1 MCCLKCEI
9 LQQIL
14 IFIESNPFFS
24 EKFNSHYLYYVSTI
38 LKYLLVVYNYSKRIR
53 TAISTTQTREILQQV
68 AYYFAYFYSK
78 SSNNSSSIH
87 RKKEVLFLFR
97 YYVNQY
103 RVQVQKEHIQKN
115 ILYKEKEKQLRDLQ
129 TTEQRHHKRDNNFTS
144 QYPYITK

>member
-1 MCCLKCEI
+1 VCLFEVYQ

-103 RVQVQKEHIQKN
+103 RVHVQKENIQKKYIMRRKRKTIERHSN
-115 ILYKEKEKQLRDLQ
+115 NR
-129 TTEQRHHKRDNNFTS
+129 TEPPQKR
-144 QYPYITK
+144 